1 MQLRPHH
8 IVVAQQN
15 QALVEKVLA
24 TIPKRR
30 RPSIQAK
37 VGGET
42 EGQTAHKDEKTGHQL
57 FGDNCGDAEATSG
70 KPQVTE
76 PSPPLGFMPIWSS
89 KGGVTIAR
97 LTHGLSHPMT
107 SRCMGAAQSAWSSY
121 DKHSQWKSRGTDAA
135 ESTESSYD
143 KHSQWKRGSQDD
155 AEAGLNST
163 KRSRSRL
170 FAYLKQTFTPWGCR
184 PTAS

>member
-1 MQLRPHH
+1 
-8 IVVAQQN
+8 VAQQN

-30 RPSIQAK
+30 RPSIKAK

-57 FGDNCGDAEATSG
+57 FGDDRGDAEVTSG

-97 LTHGLSHPMT
+97 LTHGV
-107 SRCMGAAQSAWSSY
+107 
-121 DKHSQWKSRGTDAA
+121 
-135 ESTESSYD
+135 
-143 KHSQWKRGSQDD
+143 
-155 AEAGLNST
+155 
-163 KRSRSRL
+163 
-170 FAYLKQTFTPWGCR
+170 
-184 PTAS
+184 